1 MNNFRAAYPAYGDI
15 TRAEL
20 AARLAAGDAALTDA
34 WETFQCDSIL
44 QFLEQATPEGVIP
57 CPMVM
62 HNGDRRHGLDI
73 RRIRAR
79 FPDAIVRVGEG
90 HFSDESFLH
99 PVGRAAIAA
108 SIRRHMTLIG
118 SPEYAFSETTTYPVG
133 ALSPENFVE
142 KMRLEIDCGLRN
154 IFLMSGTVFLPDP
167 YWEAIAAALPE
178 LRERAA
184 RTPLPDLSEPM
195 PEFIW
200 QI

>member
-1 MNNFRAAYPAYGDI
+1 
-15 TRAEL
+15 
-20 AARLAAGDAALTDA
+20 
-34 WETFQCDSIL
+34 
-44 QFLEQATPEGVIP
+44 
-57 CPMVM
+57 
-62 HNGDRRHGLDI
+62 
-73 RRIRAR
+73 
-79 FPDAIVRVGEG
+79 
-90 HFSDESFLH
+90 
-99 PVGRAAIAA
+99 
-108 SIRRHMTLIG
+108 MTLIG
-118 SPEYAFSETTTYPVG
+118 SPESAFSETTTYPVG

-154 IFLMSGTVFLPDP
+154 IFLMSGTVFLPNP